1 MDKQAK
7 SYYRLLKQI
16 IEMEKELD
24 LIKVPDITLNES
36 NNNSNN
42 NNKGSPVV
50 GRKRSNT
57 LTEDG
62 KPIIIVTSGKF

>member
-36 NNNSNN
+36 NNN
-42 NNKGSPVV
+42 NNKSSPVV

-62 KPIIIVTSGKF
+62 KPNIIVTSGKF